1 MLQQGWYGCYDCT
14 NYAAERDPDQLTD
27 YRYIL
32 YKVYS
37 RYRRHKAA
45 QIKSAFEP
53 QVKLVRREHDAHC
66 AARKQKRDYY
76 LYQVRK
82 VRPAQKGSHQK
93 IVHCLARLTCRDQY
107 QCDCSG
113 KTLAWT
119 AYGAVSL
126 LSLLFV
132 PDKEVA
138 LTFVF
143 LLGYYP
149 LVKPKF
155 EHIRPALLRGL
166 CKLLLCNGGIL
177 LMYGLVLLLIPGGS
191 ISQEMRTTALAVSLT
206 TLAMGNVA
214 FLLYDRALHNMLQVY
229 RILWQPRLHKMLGR

>member
-14 NYAAERDPDQLTD
+14 NYAAERDPDQRTD

-82 VRPAQKGSHQK
+82 VRPAQKGSYQK
-93 IVHCLARLTCRDQY
+93 VVYCLARLTCRDQY

-113 KTLAWT
+113 KTY
-119 AYGAVSL
+119 AYGGRGAQHIVLRSYAHVLEIRNFADVYSRCHFIQQRHLQSPRKASSL
-126 LSLLFV
+126 LPTYRSPVHLL
-132 PDKEVA
+132 
-138 LTFVF
+138 
-143 LLGYYP
+143 
-149 LVKPKF
+149 
-155 EHIRPALLRGL
+155 
-166 CKLLLCNGGIL
+166 
-177 LMYGLVLLLIPGGS
+177 
-191 ISQEMRTTALAVSLT
+191 
-206 TLAMGNVA
+206 
-214 FLLYDRALHNMLQVY
+214 
-229 RILWQPRLHKMLGR
+229 

>member
-107 QCDCSG
+107 QCDCSEERT
-113 KTLAWT
+113 KNM
-119 AYGAVSL
+119 L
-126 LSLLFV
+126 LSLGRKELEKLRDEDPRCEVVCHFCHTKYEFDLNELLAETT
-132 PDKEVA
+132 PDEK
-138 LTFVF
+138 
-143 LLGYYP
+143 
-149 LVKPKF
+149 
-155 EHIRPALLRGL
+155 
-166 CKLLLCNGGIL
+166 
-177 LMYGLVLLLIPGGS
+177 
-191 ISQEMRTTALAVSLT
+191 
-206 TLAMGNVA
+206 
-214 FLLYDRALHNMLQVY
+214 
-229 RILWQPRLHKMLGR
+229 